1 MSPIIVTN
9 AGGGDFTPHP
19 EGQFAA
25 RCIDVVDMGWQ
36 RTDFGPKYKIRVAF
50 FCGRTERRE
59 IDGEKVDVPMTVMGF
74 FTASLNEKANLR
86 KFLES
91 WRGRPFTIAEA
102 ARFDMEKMLNAE
114 ALIQVAHN
122 KATNGKTYA
131 NITSIMRLP
140 PGMGAPVTPPDY
152 VRVCDRP
159 EWTGPAPHP
168 DTVPDHEQEP
178 AQTYTGPNHNDDDD
192 LPF

>member
-1 MSPIIVTN
+1 MSPIYVSDS
-9 AGGGDFTPHP
+9 GGGDYTPHP

-25 RCIDVVDMGWQ
+25 RCIDVVEMGWQ
-36 RTDFGPKYKIRVAF
+36 RTDYGPKYKIRVVLY
-50 FCGRTERRE
+50 CGKTEARE
-59 IDGEKVDVPMTVMGF
+59 IDGEKRIIPLTVVGF

-91 WRGRPFTIAEA
+91 WRGKPFTVEEA
-102 ARFDMEKMLNAE
+102 AKFDVERMLNAT
-114 ALIQVAHN
+114 ALIQVSHHKGN
-122 KATNGKTYA
+122 NGKTYA

-140 PGMGAPVTPPDY
+140 PGMPAPEKPADY

-168 DTVPDHEQEP
+168 DSVSHDDHHDEP
-178 AQTYTGPNHNDDDD
+178 APAYTGGGDDD